1 MAKVS
6 REVTEKRPEE
16 IMDAC
21 VRLHETMSFRDINLK
36 EISGE
41 TSISRPSIYNYFQT
55 KEEILLG
62 VLEREYR
69 RWDDDLRQI
78 IRNHQEMTEDEL
90 ARALGESLED
100 RKLLLEIQATDLYEI
115 EENSRQD
122 KLNDFKKAFLAVIDS
137 VDGVLKKFFPLMT
150 DEDRMDFTYEF
161 FPFMYG
167 IYPYAFP
174 TEKQM
179 KAMDSVGLK
188 VRRTTVKELVY
199 KCVLQLLRGAGGK
212 EEGR

>member
-90 ARALGESLED
+90 ARVLGESLED

-122 KLNDFKKAFLAVIDS
+122 KLNDFKKAFLAVINN
-137 VDGVLKKFFPLMT
+137 VDGVLKKFFPAN
-150 DEDRMDFTYEF
+150 DRRGQDGFHIRVF
-161 FPFMYG
+161 SFHVRD
-167 IYPYAFP
+167 I
-174 TEKQM
+174 
-179 KAMDSVGLK
+179 SV
-188 VRRTTVKELVY
+188 
-199 KCVLQLLRGAGGK
+199 CIPH
-212 EEGR
+212 

>member
-6 REVTEKRPEE
+6 REVAEKRPDE

-21 VRLHETMSFRDINLK
+21 IRLHETMSFRDINLK
-36 EISGE
+36 EISCE

-62 VLEREYR
+62 ILEREYL
-69 RWDDDLRQI
+69 RWNGDL
-78 IRNHQEMTEDEL
+78 QEMILGNEIMNEEKF
-90 ARALGESLED
+90 ARSLGESLKH

-115 EENSRQD
+115 EENSRQE
-122 KLNDFKKAFLAVIDS
+122 KLNDFKRAFLAVIES
-137 VDGVLKKFFPLMT
+137 IEEALEKFFPELS
-150 DEDRMDFTYEF
+150 DEERIDFSYEF

-167 IYPYAFP
+167 VYPYVFP

-179 KAMDSVGLK
+179 RAMDSVGLM
-188 VRRTTVKELVY
+188 VRKTTIEELVY
-199 KCVLQLLRGAGGK
+199 KCVLNLLKGAEGK
-212 EEGR
+212 